1 MKLLRIY
8 FFTVYFV
15 AVSHNLQ
22 AQQPFM
28 EQLQQ
33 QFTSYTSNTFTE
45 KIYLHVDRNF
55 YMAGEL
61 LWFKAYIT
69 DGIIGYPSTVSKLAY
84 IEIIDKDNK
93 PFLQANTAIAN
104 GQGNGAFYLPSNIPS
119 GTYTIRAYTN
129 WMKNFDASFYF
140 EKTITIV
147 NAINSTGL
155 PPVDSTSTINI
166 QFFPEGGNLVNDIES
181 KIAFRITDQDGKG
194 IEKATGAVVADNKDT
209 IARFTALHAGI
220 GTFILKPAQQHQYSV
235 CIQAGSKTIAA
246 QKLPPIAAS
255 GHVMRV
261 NKPSAH
267 TVIIHVQ
274 ANETDAGKEVYLFA
288 HTKGVVK
295 WAQAQTLQSGTAQF
309 TIDENVLGEGITHFT
324 IFNSKRQPVCERL
337 YFKRPADK
345 LLVDTHPDK
354 EQYSTREKVTINV
367 GSTGIDKQTL
377 PANLSLSVYRLD
389 SLQQQEKSHIYSY
402 LWLSA
407 DLKGNIEDPDYYFS
421 NDTDSTNQ
429 ALDNLML
436 THGWRRFKWTDIQ
449 QNKKPSF
456 TFLPE
461 FEGHIVE
468 GKLTDT
474 FTKKPF
480 AETSVY
486 LSSPGEYTQFYTSK
500 TDNNGNIRFYTRNIY
515 GPGEL
520 VIMAEGL
527 QEIKYD
533 IDINT
538 PFSDKFSSEKIPS
551 LTLSPQ
557 LKNALTTNS
566 INTQVQRK
574 YAADQLRKYLL
585 PQIDTSTFY
594 GKADERYALDDYT
607 RFTTME
613 EVLREYVLG
622 VLVGRSGRKFQL
634 TVFDL
639 PNNRLFRDNPLVLLD
654 GVPVTD
660 MNKIINY
667 DPLKIKKVEVVKRRY
682 YLGSLLFDGIVN
694 FITYKGNLEEFQLDA
709 GAVVMDFEGMQL
721 QREFYVP
728 EYQTT
733 EQLHNHTA
741 DFRNLLYWS
750 PSIQTDSSGKSQVQ
764 FYTNDVKGKYI
775 GIIEGITQNGKA
787 GSSSFTFEVTTK
799 K

>member
-8 FFTVYFV
+8 FFTVCLITFSY
-15 AVSHNLQ
+15 NLQ

-69 DGIIGYPSTVSKLAY
+69 DGIIGYPSNVSKLAY
-84 IEIIDKDNK
+84 VEIIDQENK
-93 PFLQANTAIAN
+93 PFLQAKTALAN
-104 GQGNGAFYLPSNIPS
+104 GLGSGSFYIPPNIPS
-119 GTYTIRAYTN
+119 GTYKIRAYTN
-129 WMKNFDASFYF
+129 WMKNFDAAFYF
-140 EKTITIV
+140 EKIITIV
-147 NAINSTGL
+147 NAVNSTGL
-155 PPVDSTSTINI
+155 PPVDTVSTISV
-166 QFFPEGGNLVNDIES
+166 QFFPEGGNLINNLES
-181 KIAFRITDQDGKG
+181 KIAFRITDKNGKG
-194 IEKATGAVVADNKDT
+194 IQNARGYILADNIDT
-209 IARFTALHAGI
+209 VSRFIPHHAGI
-220 GTFILKPAQQHQYSV
+220 GTFVFNPSQSRKYAAYIIS
-235 CIQAGSKTIAA
+235 GNKTTTAVTLPVIA
-246 QKLPPIAAS
+246 PS
-255 GHVMRV
+255 GITMHL
-261 NKPSAH
+261 NKTS
-267 TVIIHVQ
+267 TGTIVIHV
-274 ANETDAGKEVYLFA
+274 ASTETGNGNEVYLFA

-295 WAQAQTLQSGTAQF
+295 WGQVQTIQSGVTQF
-309 TIDENVLGEGITHFT
+309 SINENILGEGITHFT
-324 IFNSKRQPVCERL
+324 VFNSKKQPVCERL
-337 YFKRPADK
+337 YFKKPTEK

-354 EQYSTREKVTINV
+354 EKYTTREKVTINV
-367 GSTGIDKQTL
+367 GSTGIDNRTL

-402 LWLSA
+402 LWLGA

-421 NDTDSTNQ
+421 NDSDSTNQ

-456 TFLPE
+456 AFLPE

-468 GKLTDT
+468 GRLTDT

-480 AETSVY
+480 IETSVY

-500 TDNNGNIRFYTRNIY
+500 TDNNGNMRFYTRNIY

-520 VIMAEGL
+520 VTMAEGL
-527 QEIKYD
+527 QDVKYN

-538 PFSDKFSSEKIPS
+538 PFSDKFYPEKTPS
-551 LTLSPQ
+551 LILSPQ
-557 LKNALTTNS
+557 LKSALTTNS
-566 INTQVQRK
+566 INAQVQRK
-574 YAADQLRKYLL
+574 YAAEQLRKYLL
-585 PQIDTSTFY
+585 PQMDTSAFY
-594 GKADERYALDDYT
+594 GKADERYVLDDYT

-622 VLVGRSGRKFQL
+622 VLVGRSGAQFHL

-639 PNNRLFRDNPLVLLD
+639 PNNRLFKDNPLLLLD

-682 YLGSLLFDGIVN
+682 YVGSLLFDGIVN
-694 FITYKGNLEEFQLDA
+694 FITYKGNLEEFQLDP
-709 GAVVMDFEGMQL
+709 GAVVMDFDGMQL

-733 EQLHNHTA
+733 EQLNNHTA

-750 PSIQTDSSGKSQVQ
+750 PAIQTDSSGKGQVQ
-764 FYTNDVKGKYI
+764 FYAGDVKGKYI

-787 GSSSFTFEVTTK
+787 GSSSFIFEVTIK